1 MIDTHA
7 HLYLEHFEKDITE
20 VIARARDAG
29 VRQVYLPNVDISTI
43 QAMKDLVSIDP
54 AFFYPLMGLHPCSV
68 KEHWRTQLS
77 TIEKELQV
85 GNYVGVG
92 EIGIDLYWDSTFEKE
107 QEKAYRIQIEWAADL
122 EIPFV
127 VHSRNSLD
135 RTIRI
140 AEEMQDGRLKGIFHC
155 FNGSP
160 EQAKRIIDIGLF
172 MGIGGVVTYKNSGLD
187 QVVEKISLDHFVLE
201 TDSPYLSPVP
211 FRGKRNEPAF
221 LKNIVEKMALIKG
234 LDTKYV
240 IQKTTENA
248 LQLFGKAKAEYHI

>member
-7 HLYLEHFEKDITE
+7 HLYLEHFDNDITD
-20 VIARARDAG
+20 VIQRARDAG

-43 QAMKDLVSIDP
+43 QAMKNLISLDP

-68 KEHWRTQLS
+68 KEDWRTQLN
-77 TIEKELQV
+77 TIEKEFQE
-85 GNYVGVG
+85 GNVGVG
-92 EIGIDLYWDSTFEKE
+92 EIGIDLYWDTTFEKE
-107 QEKAYRIQIEWAADL
+107 QEEAYRIQIEWAADTDK
-122 EIPFV
+122 PFV

-140 AEEMQDGRLKGIFHC
+140 AEEIQDGRLKGIFHC
-155 FNGSP
+155 FNGNVD
-160 EQAKRIIDIGLF
+160 QANRIIDMGFF
-172 MGIGGVVTYKNSGLD
+172 MGIGGVLTYKNSGLD
-187 QVVEKISLDHFVLE
+187 QVVEKVSLDHFVLE

-221 LKNIVEKMALIKG
+221 LTNIVEKIALIKNMDAE
-234 LDTKYV
+234 LV

-248 LQLFGKAKAEYHI
+248 LRLFGEVKTQFQS